1 MSRRR
6 RACVLYLSEC
16 TACMSVL
23 CLPPI
28 CEQPLRILLRGF
40 IPTTKCAECECARV
54 CSSAS
59 GVCVCVRAPVC
70 VDKRKQQQ
78 RQRAA
83 LQKTLRTKCARPN
96 RTAVATRAS
105 TRAKAKPSS
114 ACARARLRESRNC
127 FIWQASELA
136 LSGAPPRATS
146 QPPATRSQLASAG
159 V

>member
-59 GVCVCVRAPVC
+59 GVCVCVCERLC
-70 VDKRKQQQ
+70 VWIRESSSNGSAQHCKRRCAQSV
-78 RQRAA
+78 RD
-83 LQKTLRTKCARPN
+83 RTER
-96 RTAVATRAS
+96 RSR
-105 TRAKAKPSS
+105 R
-114 ACARARLRESRNC
+114 ARAREPKPNHRARARARVCVKVETVLFGKQVSSR
-127 FIWQASELA
+127 SLA
-136 LSGAPPRATS
+136 HHH
-146 QPPATRSQLASAG
+146 QPPASHQRRGAS
-159 V
+159 